1 MNLAARILASL
12 ALGAMPLAAA
22 AQSGA
27 AAYPSKSVRIV
38 IPFPPGGTA
47 DLLARLF
54 ADHLANTYKITT
66 IPESRPGGGTVPS
79 TAAVAAAEP
88 DGYTLLLGSPSLA
101 TYKVFFKNPSV
112 DTERDLAPISLMMV
126 SPYVLAVSASVPAKT
141 LGEVIAYAKANP
153 GKLRYGGYGSQ
164 YLATEFFKQIAGV
177 DLYHIGYKGDAPAI
191 TALMTDEIQFLLSV
205 PLTLKPHVD
214 SGKVRALSSS
224 MTTMRSPGM
233 PSVPNTTEAGLPGF
247 DVSIAFGLVAPAR
260 TPMDIRAKL
269 ANDVAQFVKKP
280 DVVSKFQQAGFQ
292 PVSSTPDEYSK
303 MLSTDIRRW
312 VEIAKRL
319 PPIDAQ

>member
-1 MNLAARILASL
+1 MNNTALKWLACATLGLAPF
-12 ALGAMPLAAA
+12 AGF
-22 AQSGA
+22 AQSG
-27 AAYPSKSVRIV
+27 YPSKPIRIV

-88 DGYTLLLGSPSLA
+88 DGYTLLIGSPSLA
-101 TYKVFFKNPSV
+101 TYKVFFKNPTV
-112 DTERDLAPISLMMV
+112 DTERDLAPVSLMMV
-126 SPYVLAVSASVPAKT
+126 SPYVLAVNASVPAKSLT
-141 LGEVIAYAKANP
+141 EVIAYAKANP
-153 GKLRYGGYGSQ
+153 GKLKFGGYGSQ

-177 DLYHIGYKGDAPAI
+177 DLYHIGYKGDAPAV

-224 MTTMRSPGM
+224 MANLRSPGL
-233 PSVPNTTEAGLPGF
+233 PNVPNTTEAGLPAF
-247 DVSIAFGLVAPAR
+247 DVTIAFGLVAPAR
-260 TPMDIRAKL
+260 TPMDIRTKL

-292 PVSSTPDEYSK
+292 PVSSTPDEYAR
-303 MLSTDIRRW
+303 LLATEIRRW
-312 VEIAKRL
+312 TEMAKRL
-319 PPIDAQ
+319 PAIESQ